1 MASEQ
6 WGGAEKTCVD
16 LANELSLNHKVTAL
30 LLRKT
35 EYKHRFN
42 DRVSVV
48 ETRSQPTRNNPFLVR
63 ELFHIIND
71 LQPDIVHTHGA
82 KAALLIYRLG
92 FFLRVNHLATKH
104 NARKGRVFNKLPYVS
119 VVSEQARNSVLPNT
133 DKMIRVIHNGISP
146 KEIHTKLRSN
156 VFSIAAIGRLDRIK
170 GFDILLEQLQELTFP
185 YHLTIAGE
193 GPEKRRLQKMI
204 VDLNLDENVSM
215 VGFYEKIPE
224 LMGRSHVIVLSSHSE
239 GFPQVMVEALF
250 YGNVFLSTP
259 VGGVVEVLPE
269 LFLVNHESIA
279 KKLKHVYENYDD
291 YREQYNRLKNSISAN
306 FELST
311 VTSQYQ
317 ALYKDI
323 IEKSENDKGKRHRCP
338 AKKMA

>member
-1 MASEQ
+1 
-6 WGGAEKTCVD
+6 
-16 LANELSLNHKVTAL
+16 
-30 LLRKT
+30 
-35 EYKHRFN
+35 
-42 DRVSVV
+42 
-48 ETRSQPTRNNPFLVR
+48 
-63 ELFHIIND
+63 
-71 LQPDIVHTHGA
+71 
-82 KAALLIYRLG
+82 
-92 FFLRVNHLATKH
+92 
-104 NARKGRVFNKLPYVS
+104 
-119 VVSEQARNSVLPNT
+119 
-133 DKMIRVIHNGISP
+133 RVIHNGISP

-193 GPEKRRLQKMI
+193 GPEKRRLQQMF